1 MMSEWRVYSTIL
13 AGHKEYGVYRLRDKD
28 QIDHSGN
35 RETYGEM
42 FTKRV
47 DAQKAADKLNSQEE
61 TT

>member
-1 MMSEWRVYSTIL
+1 MSEWRVYSNII
-13 AGHKEYGVYRLRDKD
+13 AGHKEYGEYRLRDKD

-42 FTKRV
+42 FTQRV
-47 DAQKAADKLNSQEE
+47 AAQKVADQLNSQEE